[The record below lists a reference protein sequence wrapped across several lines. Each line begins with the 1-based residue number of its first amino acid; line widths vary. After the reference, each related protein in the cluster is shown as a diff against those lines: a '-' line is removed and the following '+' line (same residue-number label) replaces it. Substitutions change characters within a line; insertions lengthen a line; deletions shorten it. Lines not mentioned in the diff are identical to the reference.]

1 MQDQKNTNRK
11 NSLLT
16 EGDTIL
22 ICDREFKIKEL
33 ISDKGAS
40 AVCYKAECDFGVG
53 TLKEFIPI
61 NLNFHRNSNNQVV
74 FDEPKQEAEKMIDD
88 YIKPHKIL
96 MDKRKDENIAV
107 FIPVFEIL
115 YGCSDDGKQAS
126 VYLWTPEPPKQTFE
140 DFCTEVHA
148 NTQKKP
154 EENLFHILTAV
165 LSLSK
170 CLIYIHRAQLL
181 HRDIKPSNFGFPML
195 GNDKLSNN
203 ISIFDINTVCSVF
216 ADEYDKVFS
225 DGFTEPEKTRPTNQ
239 TDIYSVGATLFYA
252 LTGNL
257 YNSNNYDEIEMNVDD
272 SELMKVLTNTIHPK
286 LKGKIISV
294 LKKTLAPREKRYSN
308 CESLSFDIEQAL
320 KCFSQSETGK
330 NFDKNIYFALQHH
343 IYTKPVYKYI
353 PKDSDSINILI
364 IGFGNFSQKY
374 LDIILQTCQ
383 MPDKNLNV
391 TVISDSAKKGKEAYL
406 NERPKLKEFFNID
419 GSLPEDSDSYGNINF
434 KMYRFSENTAE
445 NENFLKGIEK
455 QYSSVFIAMGND
467 RFNAQTAKT
476 IHKVFGKNCLVSAVA
491 EQETIEENP
500 SFVYVRSDFSKDPV
514 SQDIERMAFNTH
526 LIWEQSLNV
535 DINEVRNEYR
545 KPYNHDSNI
554 SFVLSMKYRL
564 FSLGFDMDK
573 MSVQEIS
580 RGYVKYLNDNKDAK
594 NQLTYL
600 EHARWNTEKALEGY
614 NTLKN
619 LSECIRLNGN
629 KDKKKKLLTCLVKSR
644 PEEKLSSW
652 SKEEWDTKTKKE
664 LEAELDELDTMS
676 VRLHQTFL
684 RESKKNFDLHGGTA
698 AEIFKSISKEPM
710 CYSAFSEL
718 VSNME
723 TVYNRQSS
731 NQWKRYRSL
740 KSAFIDAVN
749 NSNLTQNQQEHI
761 KKQTELLDSQFFPI
775 IESRKYTDYK
785 AFDIALV
792 SGIPFILNYSTKDFY
807 LTVPYILGQDKLFEN
822 LASATVINPTHII
835 YPLWI
840 TDKEQIQE
848 IQKSLPL
855 IEAYFK
861 NKNLHARIEFF
872 MGIADSCDADT
883 DNLEETFKKQNSR
896 ISKVKTN
903 VYSNEKLFVE
913 FLKKYL
919 TEKSKNKLNFIIQE
933 NETRLSGMIN
943 SELPSF
949 SFNSVKME
957 FTNIY
962 NCDIVNYIDKR
973 SYLTTDDMT
982 ALRLSRSIPKNNP
995 EFFED
1000 YAELWDKYFN
1010 NTKEWKSL
1018 GNNLS
1023 DYSEKND
1030 VLAVFGEDKKN
1041 PLPPNTYVWYIP
1053 LSCHDCISEI
1063 LDMLSKE
1070 NYIKSYK
1077 VTTISASL
1085 CKVEIIDRFGYKK
1098 EFDNIFRNIN
1108 GLMLGQIK
1116 AVLYTKSHIVRV
1128 VYNNLYVKNFN
1139 YSKLN
1144 NTAVQLLKYF
1154 ADKRYLIDFTIDGK
1168 KASFIYASYPIKELL
1183 TSEGRM
1189 LEIYTYHKVRETGF
1203 FDDIKSSLEIMWS
1216 QETAKNELDLVVTKG
1231 FCSLFI
1237 ECKATWKLENNF
1249 YSKLNNIAAHFG
1261 VNTKMV
1267 LIGDTLEVPGSVTA
1281 SDNEACRNYGK
1292 DFGIITI
1299 SDRKEIENIGEV
1311 LVKVMKGEYK

>member
-16 EGDTIL
+16 EGDIIIL
-22 ICDREFKIKEL
+22 SDREFKIREL

-40 AVCYKAECDFGVG
+40 AVCYKAERDGSGVG
-53 TLKEFIPI
+53 TLKEFLPVK
-61 NLNFHRNSNNQVV
+61 LNFHRNTDNQVI
-74 FDEPKQEAEKMIDD
+74 FDDNSQDIQKMIDE
-88 YIKPHKIL
+88 YIKPHEIL
-96 MDKRKDENIAV
+96 MDKRTDENIAV

-140 DFCTEVHA
+140 EFCKEVHA
-148 NTQKKP
+148 DTQRKP

-170 CLIYIHRAQLL
+170 CLIYMHKAKLV
-181 HRDIKPSNFGFPML
+181 HRDIKPSNFGFPIL

-203 ISIFDINTVCSVF
+203 ITIFDINTVCSVF
-216 ADEYDKVFS
+216 TDEYDGVFS
-225 DGFTEPEKTRPTNQ
+225 DGFTEPENKRPTNQ
-239 TDIYSVGATLFYA
+239 TDIYSVGATLYYA
-252 LTGNL
+252 VIGKK
-257 YNSNNYDEIEMNVDD
+257 YDNNFNEIETDINN

-294 LKKTLAPREKRYSN
+294 LKKTLASREKRYSN

-330 NFDKNIYFALQHH
+330 NFDKNIYFALQYYL
-343 IYTKPVYKYI
+343 YTNPLYKYI

-391 TVISDSAKKGKEAYL
+391 TVISDSVKKGKEAYL
-406 NERPKLKEFFNID
+406 RERPKLIEFFNID
-419 GSLPEDSDSYGNINF
+419 GSLAENSDSYGNINF
-434 KMYRFSENTAE
+434 IMNKFSENTAE

-467 RFNAQTAKT
+467 RFNAETALT
-476 IHKVFGKNCLVSAVA
+476 ARRVFGKNCLVSAVA
-491 EQETIEENP
+491 EQETTENP
-500 SFVYVRSDFSKDPV
+500 SFVPVYVRRDFSKDPV

-526 LIWEQSLNV
+526 LIWEQNLNV
-535 DINEVRNEYR
+535 DIDEVKKEYR
-545 KPYNHDSNI
+545 KQYNHDSNI

-594 NQLTYL
+594 NQLMYF
-600 EHARWNTEKALEGY
+600 EHRRWNTEKAVSGY

-619 LSECIRLNGN
+619 LSECIGLGGN
-629 KDKKKKLLTCLVKSR
+629 KDKNKKLLTCLVKSR

-652 SKEEWDTKTKKE
+652 SKEQWDTKTKKE

-684 RESKKNFDLHGGTA
+684 RESKKNFDLHGRTS
-698 AEIFKSISKEPM
+698 EIFKSISKEPL

-731 NQWKRYRSL
+731 NQWRRYRSL

-749 NSNLTQNQQEHI
+749 NSNLTQNQQEQI
-761 KKQTELLDSQFFPI
+761 KKQTELLDSQFFPF
-775 IESRKYTDYK
+775 IESCKYTDYK

-807 LTVPYILGQDKLFEN
+807 LVIPYIFGKDKLFEN

-840 TDKEQIQE
+840 IKKEQIQE
-848 IQKSLPL
+848 IQEVLPF
-855 IEAYFK
+855 IGAYLK
-861 NKNLHARIEFF
+861 NKNLRTRIEFF
-872 MGIADSCDADT
+872 MGIADSCNADT
-883 DNLEETFKKQNSR
+883 DNLEEIFRQQNSR

-903 VYSNEKLFVE
+903 IFANEKLFVE

-949 SFNSVKME
+949 SFDSVKMHFE
-957 FTNIY
+957 NIY

-982 ALRLSRSIPKNNP
+982 ALRLSRGIPKNNP

-1000 YAELWDKYFN
+1000 YPELWDKYFN

-1018 GNNLS
+1018 CGSLS

-1030 VLAVFGEDKKN
+1030 VLAVFGDKKT
-1041 PLPPNTYVWYIP
+1041 PVTLNTYVWYVP
-1053 LSCHDCISEI
+1053 LACRDCISEI
-1063 LDMLSKE
+1063 LGMIFKE

-1077 VTTISASL
+1077 VTSISANL
-1085 CKVEIIDRFGYKK
+1085 CKVEITDRFGYKE
-1098 EFDNIFRNIN
+1098 EFDNIFKNIN
-1108 GLMLGQIK
+1108 GLMLGQVRAI
-1116 AVLYTKSHIVRV
+1116 LYTKSHVVRV

-1144 NTAVQLLKYF
+1144 NAAVQLLKYF
-1154 ADKRYLIDFTIDGK
+1154 ADKKYLIDFTTDGK

-1183 TSEGRM
+1183 TSEGRI
-1189 LEIYTYHKVRETGF
+1189 LEIYTYHKARETGF

-1216 QETAKNELDLVVTKG
+1216 GETAKNELDLVATKG

-1237 ECKATWKLENNF
+1237 ECKATLKLENEF

-1261 VNTKMV
+1261 VNSKMV
-1267 LIGDTLEVPGSVTA
+1267 LIGDTQEIPNSVTA
-1281 SDNEACRNYGK
+1281 SDNEACRSYGK
-1292 DFGIITI
+1292 DLGIITI
-1299 SDRKEIENIGEV
+1299 SDRKKIENIGEV
-1311 LVKVMKGEYK
+1311 LVRVMKGEYK